1 MKFVYASRMG
11 HVEGII
17 KRVGIEDAL
26 KIQDGTEKIDGD
38 YVIFTYTDGKGII
51 PKIVEDFLD
60 ANPGVKAVVGSG
72 SMERHADTF
81 NFAAEKIAEKYDV
94 PILAKLDM
102 DGTEYDIKE
111 IKTKLSSLK

>member
-26 KIQDGTEKIDGD
+26 KIQDGTE
-38 YVIFTYTDGKGII
+38 
-51 PKIVEDFLD
+51 
-60 ANPGVKAVVGSG
+60 
-72 SMERHADTF
+72 
-81 NFAAEKIAEKYDV
+81 
-94 PILAKLDM
+94 
-102 DGTEYDIKE
+102 YDIKE